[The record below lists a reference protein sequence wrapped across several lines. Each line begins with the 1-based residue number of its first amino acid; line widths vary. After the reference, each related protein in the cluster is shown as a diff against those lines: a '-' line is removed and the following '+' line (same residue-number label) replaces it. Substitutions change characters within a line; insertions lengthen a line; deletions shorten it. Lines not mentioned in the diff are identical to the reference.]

1 MIYLGIDPGIADM
14 EYGFVDSRGGRD
26 RCIAYGSI
34 KTPAGASMDARLE
47 QLHRELDA
55 LIKRYRPVAVGI
67 EKLYFSKNVKT
78 AFMVAEARGVIRV
91 CVAQNGLRCHELNP
105 SDVKIAV
112 CGYGGADKGQVQ
124 RMVKTL
130 LGLEAIP
137 KPDDAADALAVAI
150 ATVHAQR

>member
-1 MIYLGIDPGIADM
+1 M
-14 EYGFVDSRGGRD
+14 GFGVIDSRGGRD
-26 RCIAYGSI
+26 LCVAFGSI
-34 KTPAGASMDARLE
+34 KTPAGAPMDARLA
-47 QLHRELDA
+47 QLHGELDG
-55 LIKRYRPVAVGI
+55 LIKRYRPTAVGI
-67 EKLYFSKNVKT
+67 EKLYFSKNAKT

-105 SDVKIAV
+105 ADVKIAV

-130 LGLEAIP
+130 LGLDVIP

-150 ATVHAQR
+150 ATVHAQRFAARSGGG